1 MKLLITKLDDGG
13 YLIER
18 VSAQGP
24 PPSERKEHA
33 INVLEMEESL
43 LRHGLSEADV
53 ARAVAQLERQS
64 SISISGP
71 E

>member
-1 MKLLITKLDDGG
+1 MELLITKLEGGG

-18 VSAQGP
+18 VSGQGA
-24 PPSERKEHA
+24 PPSERKERA

-43 LRHGLSEADV
+43 LRHGLSEAEV

-64 SISISGP
+64 SISITRT
-71 E
+71 

>member
-1 MKLLITKLDDGG
+1 LLITKLDDGG

-24 PPSERKEHA
+24 PPSERKERA

-43 LRHGLSEADV
+43 LLFCMMG
-53 ARAVAQLERQS
+53 RASTYSLDSTEMSWHTQA
-64 SISISGP
+64 
-71 E
+71 